1 MLTSI
6 VKAKYFILATIFLL
20 QANIYL
26 KSEDLAIEIDNP
38 RFSEKGLNDK
48 VYEIKA
54 KKGLKFENKL
64 ELFEVEGKFKTEKNG
79 KWIYLVADT
88 GSFIQIT
95 NFIEL
100 HKNIIF
106 YTEEGEIVKSNHAS
120 FDMNDD
126 VIKLRENVSHESSK
140 GLILSDD
147 SIITDNFNKIKYSG
161 NVVSILKSSN

>member
-1 MLTSI
+1 M
-6 VKAKYFILATIFLL
+6 
-20 QANIYL
+20 
-26 KSEDLAIEIDNP
+26 
-38 RFSEKGLNDK
+38 
-48 VYEIKA
+48 
-54 KKGLKFENKL
+54 
-64 ELFEVEGKFKTEKNG
+64 FEVEGKFKTEKNG

-120 FDMNDD
+120 VDMNDD
-126 VIKLRENVSHESSK
+126 VINLRDNVSHESSK